1 MNIFGLGYITL
12 IFKIKTGW
20 NFQIFWRKRATSA
33 NYLSL
38 VLNWLAQMH
47 SPSKSAKVCQ
57 NLSNSVNFPQML
69 KNLVKRKLLYSA
81 SPSSISARLQQ
92 LYNIYQNI
100 CILMFRNI
108 SNLCSSQTW
117 VLINFCQ
124 KGCCCILGGAFPWDL
139 VNKTQMDSSLGSLNS
154 QMGRLEFKKVL
165 FSIFILL
172 GWLINISS
180 EWKICQKSLWSC
192 WVSNMQ

>member
-1 MNIFGLGYITL
+1 MNIFITL

-38 VLNWLAQMH
+38 VLNWVAQMH

-57 NLSNSVNFPQML
+57 SLSNSVKFYQILSKSVNFPQML

-108 SNLCSSQTW
+108 SNLF
-117 VLINFCQ
+117 VLP
-124 KGCCCILGGAFPWDL
+124 K
-139 VNKTQMDSSLGSLNS
+139 
-154 QMGRLEFKKVL
+154 LEF
-165 FSIFILL
+165 
-172 GWLINISS
+172 
-180 EWKICQKSLWSC
+180 
-192 WVSNMQ
+192 